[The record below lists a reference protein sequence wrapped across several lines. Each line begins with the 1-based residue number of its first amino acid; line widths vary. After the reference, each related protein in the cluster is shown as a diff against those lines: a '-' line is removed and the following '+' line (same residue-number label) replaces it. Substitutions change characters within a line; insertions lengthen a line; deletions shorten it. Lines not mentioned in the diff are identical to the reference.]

1 MIEWKGQLV
10 GSRDSEKERNLTSDK
25 DVSGEAEPIRWAIT
39 EDAREI
45 AEILSDSLDADVIF
59 YNGPLDDPYDWL
71 FIEACAGRYQRE
83 NVFLILVTHGGS
95 ADSAFRIA
103 DWLQKH
109 YTRFTL
115 YVTGRCKSAGT
126 LVAMGAHELIMSP
139 DHGEL
144 GPLDVQ
150 LPAPEEP
157 DGRRSGLT
165 FSDALRRLDD
175 EAYLA
180 YENFLS
186 RIIEND
192 DHEDVSREYAMKIA
206 SDMATALYG
215 QTYGQLDPL
224 HVGQA
229 SRAMGIA
236 EEYGVRLLKEG
247 QNSDRERL
255 LAAAFDYPSHGFV
268 IGPGDAAG
276 LFDRVYMPAEQE
288 HYLAVSLGDIA
299 IAPFG
304 PSFDDWDRF
313 VPFEFLSEERIPED
327 DERRD

>member
-1 MIEWKGQLV
+1 MIEWEEQPV
-10 GSRDSEKERNLTSDK
+10 GNRDSEKEGKLTSDK

-39 EDAREI
+39 EGTKEA
-45 AEILSDSLDADVIF
+45 AEILSDSLDADIIF
-59 YNGPLDDPYDWL
+59 YNGPLNALYDWR
-71 FIEACAGRYQRE
+71 FIEACAGRFQRE

-139 DHGEL
+139 DHGEM
-144 GPLDVQ
+144 GPLDIQ

-157 DGRRSGLT
+157 SGRRSGLT
-165 FSDALRRLDD
+165 FSDALSRLDD
-175 EAYLA
+175 EAYLT

-192 DHEDVSREYAMKIA
+192 GGEVSREYAMKIA
-206 SDMATALYG
+206 SDMAASLYG

-224 HVGQA
+224 HIGQA
-229 SRAMGIA
+229 SRAMKIA
-236 EEYGVRLLKEG
+236 EEYGIRLLSVGANSDRDRLLKI
-247 QNSDRERL
+247 
-255 LAAAFDYPSHGFV
+255 AFDYPAHSFV
-268 IGPGDAAG
+268 IGPSDAAG
-276 LFDRVYMPAEQE
+276 LFDRVYMPTELE
-288 HYLAVSLGDIA
+288 YDLAISLGGIA
-299 IAPFG
+299 IAPFRPG
-304 PSFDDWDRF
+304 PDDRNRF
-313 VPFEFLSEERIPED
+313 VPFEFLSEEQIPED
-327 DERRD
+327 DERQD